1 MWLYTNELRLC
12 NNNVVGRDEQRNEL
26 KKEKQGG

>member
-1 MWLYTNELRLC
+1 MLLFIDEFRLC

-26 KKEKQGG
+26 KERQEG